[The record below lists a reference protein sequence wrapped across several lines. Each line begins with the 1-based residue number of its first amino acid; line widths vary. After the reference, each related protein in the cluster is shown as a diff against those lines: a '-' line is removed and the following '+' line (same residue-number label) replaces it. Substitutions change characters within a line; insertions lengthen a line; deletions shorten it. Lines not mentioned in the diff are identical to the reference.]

1 MMFVKKLRMRE
12 MSSSLKSVKIRFKQK
27 KIRSKETFKGIRLS
41 TSLVSVK
48 TVEEQEGKTEFR
60 SGGTINF

>member
-1 MMFVKKLRMRE
+1 MMFVKKWRMRE

-41 TSLVSVK
+41 K

-60 SGGTINF
+60 SGGIKLILKFNP